1 LAVLMYAKYAGTCR
15 ECRGAV
21 GRGDL
26 IVYAGR
32 SGGARHRACCP
43 TNGNYRWAR
52 GARRRETA
60 ATAERYEGRA
70 GGTCEDAP
78 ACGCCG
84 PQGDGD
90 YYGVAAQE
98 AAMERA

>member
-1 LAVLMYAKYAGTCR
+1 MAVLMYARYAGTCR
-15 ECRGAV
+15 ECRGAI

-52 GARRRETA
+52 GAGRR
-60 ATAERYEGRA
+60 TAETTARVTR
-70 GGTCEDAP
+70 GTCEDAP
-78 ACGCCG
+78 CCGCCG

-98 AAMERA
+98 AAMERAYGA